1 MKYNDDLSMSALR
14 DVDLGKVVDKLIDDG
29 KTVIVFFQ
37 IEDKICMLSTSH
49 IHTLIREDI
58 IDFLNHF
65 PEPN

>member
-14 DVDLGKVVDKLIDDG
+14 DVDLGKVVDKLIEDG

-37 IEDKICMLSTSH
+37 VENKLCMLSTKVVH
-49 IHTLIREDI
+49 KMIREDMI
-58 IDFLNHF
+58 EFLNSF